1 MRPCQ
6 TNICKKKKNIHIAS
20 LSAKRE
26 ITKLL
31 KSGKTP
37 THNSWLENMYRF
49 APLKKACC
57 QISR

>member
-1 MRPCQ
+1 MSPCQ
-6 TNICKKKKNIHIAS
+6 TNICKKKNIHITS
-20 LSAKRE
+20 LSAKRG

-37 THNSWLENMYRF
+37 THNSWLKNIYRF